1 MTAAKAAP
9 ASSLSDGNGPLA
21 IKLIKLSFTV
31 VTEEQLRNF
40 SETIR
45 AHKLVIC
52 DDEVNL

>member
-9 ASSLSDGNGPLA
+9 ASSLSDGSGPLA

-31 VTEEQLRNF
+31 ITEEQMRNF
-40 SETIR
+40 SKSIR
-45 AHKLVIC
+45 AHKLIIC